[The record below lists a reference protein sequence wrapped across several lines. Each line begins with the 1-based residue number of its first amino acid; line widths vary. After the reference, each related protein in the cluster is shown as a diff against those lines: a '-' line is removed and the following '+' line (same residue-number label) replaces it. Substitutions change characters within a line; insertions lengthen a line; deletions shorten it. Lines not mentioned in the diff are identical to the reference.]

1 MPICT
6 VNLNDLIRFKLSK
19 RGKEILDTHILEMYK
34 ELGKQFALVD
44 LVESDVQKGKD
55 GYYEAQFWKFIE
67 IFGKAF
73 SMTEDSPV
81 EKNEIEILSVKD
93 IMQGVVK

>member
-19 RGKEILDTHILEMYK
+19 RGKEILDKHVLKQYEQ
-34 ELGKQFALVD
+34 LGKQFALID
-44 LVESDVQKGKD
+44 LVEVDVMKKGD

-67 IFGKAF
+67 IFGEAF

-93 IMQGVVK
+93 IISEKVK

>member
-19 RGKEILDTHILEMYK
+19 RGKEILDKHVLKQYEQ
-34 ELGKQFALVD
+34 LGKQFALID
-44 LVESDVQKGKD
+44 LVEADVQKDKD
-55 GYYEAQFWKFIE
+55 GYMQAQFWKFIE
-67 IFGKAF
+67 IFGEAF

-81 EKNEIEILSVKD
+81 EKNEVEILSVKD
-93 IMQGVVK
+93 IMAGKTK